1 MSNGAWAEDG
11 WDERE
16 VHIVN
21 PQGLHAR
28 PVMKFVDTA
37 GRFEAAV
44 RVKKGDQSVDG
55 KSPME
60 LMLLE
65 AVNGTGLTLLARGTD
80 APAALDA
87 LAALVAN
94 GFDEM

>member
-1 MSNGAWAEDG
+1 MSKGVCAENG

-37 GRFEAAV
+37 GRFAAAV

-65 AVNGTGLTLLARGTD
+65 AVRGTSLTLMARGTD
-80 APAALDA
+80 ASAALDA
-87 LAALVAN
+87 LAALVAT